1 MAQGSQKT
9 HATTLQEVASAA
21 GVTLAT
27 ASRSMNGAYGVHPET
42 KRRVLEIA
50 ERLNYR
56 PNRFARGLV
65 TGRSNVIGL
74 IVSDVRNAYFAE
86 VARGAEDAAY
96 SAGLDLLLCNSDLNG
111 EKQMRYIRSL
121 LEKRVDGI
129 IMNSVASLPAADQQY
144 LAESGV
150 PVVLLNRPGK
160 TGPFSTVSPDNERGG
175 QLAAEY
181 LLNMGHRKIVHM
193 TGPRDH
199 TNLAE
204 RALGLKQALSRSTLG
219 AELTIIHGTHTLAG
233 GYTMAKALFRDLGEV
248 TAISTANDAVA
259 LGVIKAALECEIS
272 IPRDVSLIGFD
283 DIEVAALTQPPL
295 TTIRQAKYEIGAAS
309 VDVLLRLSGGK
320 ERTAEHR
327 VLGVE
332 LIERASVAKLSPPQ
346 AKKGDKGRKSNASR

>member
-1 MAQGSQKT
+1 MPQKAQKT
-9 HATTLQEVASAA
+9 RATTLQEVASAA

-65 TGRSNVIGL
+65 TGRSNTIGL

-96 SAGLDLLLCNSDLNG
+96 SAGLDLLLCNSDLNA

-121 LEKRVDGI
+121 LDKRVDGI
-129 IMNSVASLPAADQQY
+129 IMNSVSSLPAADQQY

-150 PVVLLNRPGK
+150 PVVLLNRPGR

-181 LLNMGHRKIVHM
+181 LLKMGHRKVVHL
-193 TGPRDH
+193 TGPKEH
-199 TNLAE
+199 INLAE
-204 RALGLKQALSRSTLG
+204 RAAGLKQALLRASCG
-219 AELTIIHGTHTLAG
+219 AECTIVHGTHTLAG
-233 GYTMAKALFRDLGEV
+233 GYAMAKALFRDRSQA

-259 LGVIKAALECEIS
+259 LGVIKAALEVGIS
-272 IPRDVSLIGFD
+272 IPRDVSLLGFD
-283 DIEVAALTQPPL
+283 DIEVAELTEPPL
-295 TTIRQAKYEIGAAS
+295 TTIRQAKYEIGAAA
-309 VDVLLRLSGGK
+309 VDVLLRLSGGR

-332 LIERASVAKLSPPQ
+332 LIERASVAKYPSETSKRGD
-346 AKKGDKGRKSNASR
+346 AKKSAQRKK